1 MNEIT
6 HIVLSLTGGI
16 LLGILF
22 FGGLW
27 YTVKK
32 AVASKIPALWFF
44 SSFLIRVG
52 ITLAGFYFIGA
63 GNWKNLLACMVGFII
78 ARFVVIHYTKLM
90 DENKSHLTKEA
101 VHGA

>member
-6 HIVLSLTGGI
+6 YVALSLTGGI
-16 LLGILF
+16 LLGALF

-52 ITLAGFYFIGA
+52 VTLAGFYFIGA
-63 GNWKNLLACMVGFII
+63 GNWKNLLACMVGFIV
-78 ARFVVIHYTKLM
+78 ARFVVIRYTKLL
-90 DENKSHLTKEA
+90 DESKSHLTKEA